1 VDFGDAVEEVIND
14 ANANSSI
21 KLKKF
26 GYPDEF
32 VKHGG
37 VSEIERKYGLD
48 ANSVANE
55 VENIF
60 FEVLE
65 NIK

>member
-1 VDFGDAVEEVIND
+1 MDFGDAVEEVINE
-14 ANANSSI
+14 ANANNSI

-32 VKHGG
+32 VKHGS
-37 VSEIERKYGLD
+37 VSEIEKKYELD
-48 ANSVANE
+48 AESIARG
-55 VENIF
+55 VEKTF

-65 NIK
+65 NMK